1 MQLGMS
7 AGERSTT
14 CLGPTFASGYDVP
27 PASRNRDTL
36 AECPD
41 RTCRSFFMLT
51 LYTTALA
58 NAKEYAR
65 QRGSKLLDRLG
76 YGQDGIVY
84 STDQKSAVNAFRC
97 DEQYRREKEV
107 YGRIEQH
114 NISKVGE
121 FAIPKPISCHDKLM
135 VIEMEIVSPPFI
147 VDFAGAHLDESPPYP
162 PDVLVEWERRKRQ
175 MFGRRW
181 PLVRSALSQLRGFG
195 IHLADINP
203 GNVTF

>member
-1 MQLGMS
+1 MQHGIS
-7 AGERSTT
+7 AGERRTT
-14 CLGPTFASGYDVP
+14 CFGPTFASGYDVP
-27 PASRNRDTL
+27 WASRKRDTF
-36 AECPD
+36 AECPV
-41 RTCRSFFMLT
+41 RMCRSFFMLT

-58 NAKEYAR
+58 NANEYAR
-65 QRGSKLLDRLG
+65 QRGSELLDRLG

-84 STDQKSAVNAFRC
+84 STNQKSAVKAFRY

-107 YGRIEQH
+107 YGRIQKQ

-121 FAIPKPISCHDKLM
+121 FAIPRPISYHDKLM

-147 VDFAGAHLDESPPYP
+147 VDFAGAYLDEAPPYP
-162 PDVLVEWERRKRQ
+162 PDVLAEWERRKRQ
-175 MFGRRW
+175 LFGRRW
-181 PLVRSALSQLRGFG
+181 PVVRSALSQLRGDG